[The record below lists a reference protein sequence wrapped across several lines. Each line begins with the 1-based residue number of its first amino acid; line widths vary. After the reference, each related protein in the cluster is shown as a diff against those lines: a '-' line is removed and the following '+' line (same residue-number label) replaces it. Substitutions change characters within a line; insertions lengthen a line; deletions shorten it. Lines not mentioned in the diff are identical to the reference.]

1 MKRFRMDTWLAVA
14 LTLAALIAWIAPQ
27 QIGVTLY
34 KLSLIAL
41 AGTTGYWLDRS
52 LFPYGRPDRLEG
64 YFSAWAQIRRAL
76 IVSAAIIG
84 VSLGA

>member
-1 MKRFRMDTWLAVA
+1 MKRFRMDDWLIGAVI
-14 LTLAALIAWIAPQ
+14 LGTLIAIIAPQ

-34 KLSLIAL
+34 KLSLLAIAG
-41 AGTTGYWLDRS
+41 AGGYWLDRR
-52 LFPYGRPDRLEG
+52 LFPYGRPDRLDG

-76 IVSAAIIG
+76 IVSACIIG